1 MSLKKMQA
9 VMTHDERNEVN
20 LNETESGLND
30 ERREIAQEYFL
41 DIGSSVATS
50 LVLLLLFIIFF
61 FVCLLKCTRW
71 THYSPVVIITPP

>member
-41 DIGSSVATS
+41 DIGSSVNTS
-50 LVLLLLFIIFF
+50 LVLLIFLFLF
-61 FVCLLKCTRW
+61 C
-71 THYSPVVIITPP
+71 